1 MSRYYDE
8 QELKNKQKLDL
19 LRKEL
24 PPFLSEFFRSRTD
37 HTSSRTRLAYAYD
50 LRLFFNF
57 LISETR
63 EIDAKSM
70 DDFTLEHF
78 GKITDE
84 HIEEFL
90 EYLGY
95 YVTNRNVEGAEFH
108 VENQTGGK
116 ARKLST
122 IRAVFAYFYKKGKVS
137 ANPAE
142 LVDMPPVRE
151 KAKVYLDVDEIADL
165 LDMAEG
171 GANLTKRQ
179 KDYHAHTRSRD
190 VALLSL
196 LAGTGIRVS
205 ELVGLNLNDVDV
217 DRGSFRVVRKGGDEA
232 ILFFSEEIEMALRE
246 YLEIRGL
253 KKGKI
258 QAGHEN
264 ALFLSMQNRRI
275 TARAVQNL
283 VKKYSELAVSFKKIT
298 PHKLRSSFGTNM
310 YRQTGDIYLVA
321 DLLGHKDVNTTRK
334 SYADTKQEAGRRA
347 AKAYRLRG
355 DD

>member
-8 QELKNKQKLDL
+8 QETKNKIRLDQ
-19 LRKEL
+19 LRKQL
-24 PPFLSEFFRSRTD
+24 PPFLSEFFRNRAD

-57 LISETR
+57 LTSETL
-63 EIDAKSM
+63 DFG
-70 DDFTLEHF
+70 DLTVDTFTLDHF
-78 GKITDE
+78 SKINDD

-90 EYLGY
+90 DYLGFY
-95 YVTNRNVEGAEFH
+95 ITNRYKEGTEFNA
-108 VENQTGGK
+108 ENQSTGK

-122 IRAVFAYFYKKGKVS
+122 LRAVFAYFYKKGKVS

-151 KAKVYLDVDEIADL
+151 KVKVYLDVDEIADL
-165 LDMAEG
+165 LDMADEG
-171 GANLTKRQ
+171 SSLTKKQ

-190 VALLSL
+190 VTLLSL
-196 LAGTGIRVS
+196 LSGTGIRVS
-205 ELVGLNLNDVDV
+205 EAVGLNLNDVDV

-232 ILFFSEEIEMALRE
+232 ILFFNEEIELALRE
-246 YLEIRGL
+246 YLDIRSI
-253 KKGKI
+253 KKP
-258 QAGHEN
+258 QTGHEN